1 MHSMDPDSSI
11 LGSWQ
16 LWLLFALIL
25 ASAFFSA
32 SETALMSVNRLRLR
46 AAAEQGV
53 PRALQ
58 LSSLLEAPNKFITA
72 ILIGNNIVNIM
83 ASSVAT
89 ALAIDIWGSVG
100 AGIAAGVMT
109 IVILTFGE
117 ILPKSLATTFADS
130 FAPRVAP
137 VVAFLTRILSPIVVL
152 FNALS
157 NLVAKWF
164 GGNQQTTARVTEE
177 EIQTL
182 INLGQEEGVLDEH
195 EHSLIRSVF
204 DFGETTAEEIMVPRI
219 DIAAVPVESTM
230 DELGEYFAQ
239 KPFARLPVYEGSLD
253 NIIGA
258 VHMKDYIRHAGDPK
272 VRLKDIIRPVLFVPE
287 TLGIE
292 VIFARM
298 KRQRISTAIVLDGYG
313 QTVGMITPTDITE
326 EIMGNFLDEHD
337 DDVADFV
344 TFKEG
349 AVEVDGGYL
358 IEDLNAECGFDIPLD
373 KAITVGGYVF
383 YKLGRLPK
391 ANDRL
396 PLSENVEAVV
406 LEMNGNRVAKVRLLP
421 TTPAQQPR

>member
-1 MHSMDPDSSI
+1 MDPDSSI

-46 AAAEQGV
+46 ASADQGV
-53 PRALQ
+53 PRALL

-89 ALAIDIWGSVG
+89 ALAIDLWGSVG
-100 AGIAAGVMT
+100 AGIAAGSMT
-109 IVILTFGE
+109 ITILTFGE
-117 ILPKSLATTFADS
+117 IIPKSLATTFADS
-130 FAPRVAP
+130 FAMRIAP
-137 VVAFLTRILSPIVVL
+137 FIAFLTRVLSPIAVM

-157 NLVAKWF
+157 GFIAKLF
-164 GGNQQTTARVTEE
+164 GGNAETTARVTEE

-204 DFGETTAEEIMVPRI
+204 DFGDTTAEEIMVPRI
-219 DIAAVPVESTM
+219 DIVAIPVEATIE
-230 DELGEYFAQ
+230 ELGEHFAE

-272 VRLKDIIRPVLFVPE
+272 VRLRDIIRPVIFVPE

-292 VIFARM
+292 VIFGRM
-298 KRQRISTAIVLDGYG
+298 KRQRISTAIVLDEYG

-337 DDVADFV
+337 GDPDEFV

-349 AVEVDGGYL
+349 AVEVDGSYL
-358 IEDLNAECGFDIPLD
+358 IEDLNAECGFDIPVD
-373 KAITVGGYVF
+373 SAITVGGYVF

-391 ANDRL
+391 TNDRL
-396 PLSENVEAVV
+396 PLSDNVEAVV
-406 LEMNGNRVAKVRLLP
+406 LEMNGKRVAKVRLLP
-421 TTPAQQPR
+421 TTPVQRS

>member
-1 MHSMDPDSSI
+1 MDPDSSI

-298 KRQRISTAIVLDGYG
+298 KRQRISTAIVLDEYG

>member
-298 KRQRISTAIVLDGYG
+298 KRQRISTAIVLDEYG